1 MSHVRMTTLAV
12 LLLELSP
19 FVLFLE
25 LTWCLLKLL
34 KVGIFLWYLVEM

>member
-25 LTWCLLKLL
+25 LIWCPL